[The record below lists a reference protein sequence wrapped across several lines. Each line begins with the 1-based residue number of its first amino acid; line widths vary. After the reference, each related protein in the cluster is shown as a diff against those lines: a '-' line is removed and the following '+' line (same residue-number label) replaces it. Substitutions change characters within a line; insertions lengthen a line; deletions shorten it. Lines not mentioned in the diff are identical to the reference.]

1 MVVGWFYQ
9 QVLPGFKAQVQ
20 GPHSSDQMREFATA
34 GKFAAKTMLWSNTA
48 ALTKR
53 GGGRPIDVPAPD
65 AEQRKQFVEL
75 GILFD
80 LDDPISTFRVGE
92 DGYGLS
98 QVEWREASK
107 DWGRVGSR
115 DPTGSKSA
123 LDEEMDGQ
131 TRRKKKTKTRL
142 GMVCGCCLAVL
153 AAPLLCCCKEG

>member
-20 GPHSSDQMREFATA
+20 GPHSSDKMREFATA

-53 GGGRPIDVPAPD
+53 GGGMPSDVPPPD
-65 AEQRKQFVEL
+65 AEQRRQFVEL
-75 GILFD
+75 GVLFD

-98 QVEWREASK
+98 QVEWRSSSK
-107 DWGRVGSR
+107 EWGRIGSSR
-115 DPTGSKSA
+115 DPTGTG
-123 LDEEMDGQ
+123 DEEMDGQ
-131 TRRKKKTKTRL
+131 PRGGNKKTRL
-142 GMVCGCCLAVL
+142 AMLCGCCLAVI
-153 AAPLLCCCKEG
+153 AAPVLCCCKEG